1 MYYLKYHGYTAYF
14 PLWALSQYRRRRNPS
29 AS

>member
-14 PLWALSQYRRRRNPS
+14 PLWALSQYRRRTR
-29 AS
+29 A